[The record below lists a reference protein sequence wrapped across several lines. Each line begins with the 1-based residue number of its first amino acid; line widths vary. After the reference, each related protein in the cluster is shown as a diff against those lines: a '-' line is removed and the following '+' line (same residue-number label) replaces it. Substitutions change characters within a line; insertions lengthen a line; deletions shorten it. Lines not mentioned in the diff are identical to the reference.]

1 MKVLFAVKDDKV
13 SEAIVKKYQE
23 KYQEIIS
30 YKNVYYFNA
39 IYKELQ
45 KEKSYDRIVINEDL
59 EPFANN
65 NYDNIDKFLF
75 DKLDNISDEA
85 SDSKGN
91 DIPVILVCLDRRVK
105 SDDMLVKYFGIGIYS
120 ALIGKDRS
128 LEELCNLIKHP
139 RTKKEAKQYYKIGAD
154 SVNYRVENENSVSE
168 AEMQNIIAHYKRLG
182 KNEDKFVDSFNN
194 IISQYND
201 EQLKIIIQYLP
212 NNVKSV
218 LQQESLKY
226 QQLTNFIP
234 EATKSKKNE
243 YSPLSRQL
251 SLNRGQ
257 NEQKLQ
263 GKKILIPR
271 EMNFANTEKV
281 DIHTAQEEK
290 ESPIQEKNEIQE
302 EKRGRGRP
310 KKVKTEEELQQEQQ
324 PKRGRGRPK
333 KINTQTENQ
342 EVQNDDELDLLTLI
356 DEVENN
362 SKQDE
367 EDMDLFAMDT
377 SEVNIEDEDDIDL
390 FSMDDSEEK
399 NVDEDDIDLFSMDD
413 SKEEPVDD
421 DLDLF
426 ALDDSD
432 EVEEKNEEE
441 NNTVNDTLYQM
452 QVAQTNAKYNLNR
465 LLTADKKVV
474 SFLGTTK
481 NGTSFIV
488 NNVANVIANLGV
500 SVAILDM
507 TKNRNSYYIYTENN
521 EELRKIAATSLTKL
535 NSGIAQGVKV
545 NKYLTVY
552 SGMPNEDYELDIYQ
566 VLATLIEY
574 HSIVLIDCDFDTNL
588 DIFKESQEIYLVQS
602 LDVLTIQPLTAFLR
616 ELKMKGALEQNK
628 IKIVI
633 NKDQKVKGLSPKV
646 LIGGMSTY
654 NEPSMSFMTELFNK
668 DMVHYV
674 KIPFDVKNY
683 TKYLEGLVECRVT
696 TGGYTKQFMLAMHE
710 LANMVYPLISN
721 KKYLPSSQGHFN
733 NQVNSTLEKM
743 KKNNN

>member
-574 HSIVLIDCDFDTNL
+574 HSIVLIDCDFDTNV

-696 TGGYTKQFMLAMHE
+696 TGGYTKQFMLAIHE

>member
-310 KKVKTEEELQQEQQ
+310 KKVKTEEELKKEHQ

-574 HSIVLIDCDFDTNL
+574 HSIVLIDCDFDTNV

-696 TGGYTKQFMLAMHE
+696 TGGYTKQFMLAIHE